1 MSGEYFSKLPEIS
14 YNNVL
19 VKDITKRVNFL
30 KQTIDN
36 PYVYLPYTIEEGE
49 RAEDIAFHYYGDAK
63 YSWLVYL
70 SNNIVDPYNEW
81 PMDEYTF
88 SQYLIDSYKE
98 KTNGKT
104 GYDVIDWS
112 RDTSREDNIVYYYK
126 EV

>member
-1 MSGEYFSKLPEIS
+1 MAEYFSKLPEIS

>member
-1 MSGEYFSKLPEIS
+1 MAEYFSKLPEIS

-104 GYDVIDWS
+104 GHDVIDWS

>member
-1 MSGEYFSKLPEIS
+1 MKDYFSNFPEIS

-19 VKDITKRVNFL
+19 IKDISQRVNFL

-36 PYVYLPYTIEEGE
+36 PYVYLPYTVEEGE
-49 RAEDIAFHYYGDAK
+49 RAEDIAFHYYGDPR

-70 SNNIVDPYNEW
+70 ANNIVDPYNEW

-88 SQYLIDSYKE
+88 SQYLIASYQE

-104 GYDVIDWS
+104 GYDVVDWT
-112 RDTSREDNIVYYYK
+112 RDTSRTDNIVYYYK

>member
-1 MSGEYFSKLPEIS
+1 
-14 YNNVL
+14 
-19 VKDITKRVNFL
+19 
-30 KQTIDN
+30 
-36 PYVYLPYTIEEGE
+36 
-49 RAEDIAFHYYGDAK
+49 
-63 YSWLVYL
+63 
-70 SNNIVDPYNEW
+70 
-81 PMDEYTF
+81 MDEYTF